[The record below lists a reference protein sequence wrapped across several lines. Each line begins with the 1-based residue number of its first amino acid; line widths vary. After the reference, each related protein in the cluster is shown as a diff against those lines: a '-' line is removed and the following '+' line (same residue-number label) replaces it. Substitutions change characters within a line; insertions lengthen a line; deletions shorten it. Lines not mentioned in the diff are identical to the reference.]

1 MEESLPV
8 YIEKKLLTRL
18 SHGFSP
24 EKGDELMKFSA
35 PVSEEAKKL
44 HYDSIV
50 IDGTT
55 FFCKGYGDHFA
66 QAGVT
71 ALNITVP
78 DPDDDIDGAVEKIAS
93 YYQLIKEDPKLQLI
107 ETVDDIFRTKEEG
120 DVGIILAFQNAR
132 PMAYNLA
139 MAEVFHRLG
148 TRVVILAYNRRNF
161 ASDWSGTD
169 DDTGLSQ
176 QGRELIQ
183 EMNRLGIVLDLTHL
197 SDRSSLE
204 AIEISKKPPIFS
216 HSNPRSRV
224 NLARNITDDQIKKV
238 AAKGGVVGLTVFA
251 PLNWKGGNVLPT
263 LGDYLDNM
271 EYVIDMAGIDHVS
284 IGTDSEATPGAYP
297 PELRSRLRTQFS
309 HLVGGYYQTFKD
321 NPEANHL
328 DGFSGMADFPLITQG
343 LLDRGYD
350 EASIRK
356 ILGLNLVRVFQEVW
370 Q

>member
-1 MEESLPV
+1 MN
-8 YIEKKLLTRL
+8 
-18 SHGFSP
+18 FST
-24 EKGDELMKFSA
+24 

-55 FFCKGYGDHFA
+55 FFCEGYGDHFA

-71 ALNITVP
+71 ALNITVAY
-78 DPDDDIDGAVEKIAS
+78 PDDDIDGAVKKIAS
-93 YYQLIKEDPKLQLI
+93 YYQLIREDPKLHLI
-107 ETVDDIFRTKEEG
+107 GTVDDISRVKEG
-120 DVGIILAFQNAR
+120 GGVGIILAFQNAR

-148 TRVVILAYNRRNF
+148 TRVVLLAYNRRNF
-161 ASDWSGTD
+161 AADWSATD
-169 DDTGLSQ
+169 NDTGLSQ
-176 QGRELIQ
+176 EGRELVR

-204 AIEISKKPPIFS
+204 AIEISEKPPIFS

-224 NLARNITDDQIKKV
+224 DLLRNITDEQIKRV
-238 AAKGGVVGLTVFA
+238 AAKGGVVGLTVFP
-251 PLNWKGGNVLPT
+251 PLNWGGGNTLPT
-263 LGDYLDNM
+263 LDDYLDNM
-271 EYVIDMAGIDHVS
+271 EYVIDLVGIDHVAV
-284 IGTDSEATPGAYP
+284 GTDSEATPGAYP
-297 PELRSRLRTQFS
+297 RELRRQLRRQFS
-309 HLVGGYYQTFKD
+309 HIVGEYYQTFKD

-328 DGFSGMADFPLITQG
+328 EGFRSMADFPIITQG

-350 EASIRK
+350 ETSVRK
-356 ILGLNLVRVFQEVW
+356 VLGLNLIRVFREVW